1 MYLFLVGVLGFCL
14 FFFLFPFSC
23 LRKHITIHLRFIKA
37 LSRMYGFN
45 LNECVCLSD
54 GMHGYELSMCKE
66 RFFFVGVYSPLFLWP
81 SISVITLMR
90 MLCTVYDYFINF
102 SRL

>member
-14 FFFLFPFSC
+14 FFLFPFSC

-66 RFFFVGVYSPLFLWP
+66 RFFFCRGILTIV
-81 SISVITLMR
+81 
-90 MLCTVYDYFINF
+90 FIANNKCDHTNAHA
-102 SRL
+102 LYCL